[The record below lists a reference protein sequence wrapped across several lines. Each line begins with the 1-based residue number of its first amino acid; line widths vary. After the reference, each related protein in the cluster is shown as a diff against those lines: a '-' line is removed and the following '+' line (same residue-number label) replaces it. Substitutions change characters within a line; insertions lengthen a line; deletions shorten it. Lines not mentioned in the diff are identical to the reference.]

1 MLPLQTYTSLVTR
14 NVIQRTTEVSYTPV
28 VQTQQLTVT
37 QTAVRVEQVPDIRY
51 TTVERTRPVISTAY
65 VTETKVRCRAAWGC
79 GCGRAGCLGVS
90 LCVGPGVTLPPQ

>member
-1 MLPLQTYTSLVTR
+1 MTR

-51 TTVERTRPVISTAY
+51 TTVERTRPIISTAY
-65 VTETKVRCRAAWGC
+65 VTETKVRCGAGVGWGC
-79 GCGRAGCLGVS
+79 RGGLLWVPAVCRASGGES
-90 LCVGPGVTLPPQ
+90 ASPH